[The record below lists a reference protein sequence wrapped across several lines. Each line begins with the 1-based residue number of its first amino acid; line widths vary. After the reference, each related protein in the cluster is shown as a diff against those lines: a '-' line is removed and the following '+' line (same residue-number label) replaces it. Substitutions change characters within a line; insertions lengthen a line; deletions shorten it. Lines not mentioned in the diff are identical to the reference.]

1 MRWRAAAAT
10 AIAGLAL
17 TLVASGCAREND
29 LTTGSATVPTLDD
42 PDDPDAPDAPA
53 SPSPTLRTIPALPVV
68 SAPPSG
74 EVTAFV
80 QQSSLDVARGQLQV
94 VVVND
99 TVRDLDPT
107 SVRFRDPRLARP
119 LIGGNLRVDPAQS
132 QRGYP
137 FPLPARPDCTRPR
150 EQTASFVVVEHQ
162 RGTARVA
169 VDDETDAV
177 GRFLATRCQELA
189 LAEAVTLSWED
200 RVPVDRRG
208 AGAVGTLTL
217 VVEPRRSTARAE
229 RHEVTIDGV
238 NGSHLL
244 GSADDPSGW
253 TPAVTVAS
261 GDAVRRVGLPLKPTR
276 CDDHAF
282 MEGGNATAFR
292 VRFTLDG
299 EPGEV
304 LLRMTPA
311 GSSAAIGFAQ
321 TSCGLG

>member
-1 MRWRAAAAT
+1 MSLRRVAAVAL
-10 AIAGLAL
+10 LACA
-17 TLVASGCAREND
+17 LVASGCTRED
-29 LTTGSATVPTLDD
+29 DATDALTTGAPRS
-42 PDDPDAPDAPA
+42 PD

-74 EVTAFV
+74 EVTAFM
-80 QQSSLDVARGQLQV
+80 QQSSLDVARGQFQV

-99 TVRDLDPT
+99 TIRDLDPT

-119 LIGGNLRVDPAQS
+119 LTGGNLRVDPSQS
-132 QRGYP
+132 RRGYP
-137 FPLPARPDCTRPR
+137 FPLPSRPDCTRPR
-150 EQTASFVVVEHQ
+150 EQSTSFVTVEHR
-162 RGTARVA
+162 RGTVRVP
-169 VDDETDAV
+169 VDDETDAI
-177 GRFLATRCQELA
+177 GRFLTTRCQELA
-189 LAEAVTLSWED
+189 LAEAVTLSWDD
-200 RVPVDRRG
+200 RVPVDRPG
-208 AGAVGTLTL
+208 AGATGTLTL
-217 VVEPRRSTARAE
+217 LVEPRRGTAEAA

-244 GSADDPSGW
+244 GSANDPSGW
-253 TPAVTVAS
+253 TPATTVAS
-261 GDAVRRVGLPLKPTR
+261 GDAVRRVELPLKPTR

-311 GSSAAIGFAQ
+311 GSSAAIRFAQ
-321 TSCGLG
+321 ESCGLG